1 MLDGT
6 NAKTSDKLVYL
17 AQIKADEALETDHGL
32 DLAYRLNVRI
42 ISPLMNKNFKMGNI
56 NLASYSLQV

>member
-1 MLDGT
+1 MKHWKPT
-6 NAKTSDKLVYL
+6 N
-17 AQIKADEALETDHGL
+17 GL
-32 DLAYRLNVRI
+32 NLAYRLNVRI